1 MAINLSDPFP
11 GMAFV
16 FHPNDDDGDGDGD
29 NDFNTFT
36 VSLVVNIV
44 SGGKLVMIVMTNI
57 IVFVFT
63 ERRAHEL
70 NFKLEVFLP
79 DSLSSPSNKL
89 ANEKDLPK
97 LSTPSFATKSST
109 PLV

>member
-57 IVFVFT
+57 IL
-63 ERRAHEL
+63 RLH
-70 NFKLEVFLP
+70 
-79 DSLSSPSNKL
+79 
-89 ANEKDLPK
+89 
-97 LSTPSFATKSST
+97 
-109 PLV
+109 

>member
-16 FHPNDDDGDGDGD
+16 FHPNRDDDDGDH
-29 NDFNTFT
+29 DFNTIT

-70 NFKLEVFLP
+70 NFKLELFLP
-79 DSLSSPSNKL
+79 DSLGPSNKL

-97 LSTPSFATKSST
+97 LSTSSFATQSSA
-109 PLV
+109 P

>member
-16 FHPNDDDGDGDGD
+16 FHPNHNDGD
-29 NDFNTFT
+29 NDFNTIT

-63 ERRAHEL
+63 EMRAHEL

-79 DSLSSPSNKL
+79 DSLSPSNKL

-97 LSTPSFATKSST
+97 LSTSSFATQSST

>member
-1 MAINLSDPFP
+1 
-11 GMAFV
+11 MAFV
-16 FHPNDDDGDGDGD
+16 FHPNHNDGD
-29 NDFNTFT
+29 NDLNTIT

-44 SGGKLVMIVMTNI
+44 SGGKLVMIVMTSI

-79 DSLSSPSNKL
+79 DSLSPSNKL

-97 LSTPSFATKSST
+97 LSTSSFATQSSA
-109 PLV
+109 P

>member
-16 FHPNDDDGDGDGD
+16 FHPTMMMVIMIMIMI
-29 NDFNTFT
+29 NTIT
-36 VSLVVNIV
+36 VSLVVNIA
-44 SGGKLVMIVMTNI
+44 SGGKLVMIIMTNI

-63 ERRAHEL
+63 EMRAHEL

-79 DSLSSPSNKL
+79 DSLSPSNKL

-97 LSTPSFATKSST
+97 LSASSFATQSSA
-109 PLV
+109 P

>member
-16 FHPNDDDGDGDGD
+16 FHPNHNDGDGY
-29 NDFNTFT
+29 NDFNTIT

-63 ERRAHEL
+63 EMRAHEL

-79 DSLSSPSNKL
+79 DSLSPSNKL

-97 LSTPSFATKSST
+97 LSTSSFATQSSA
-109 PLV
+109 P

>member
-1 MAINLSDPFP
+1 MVI
-11 GMAFV
+11 MI
-16 FHPNDDDGDGDGD
+16 
-29 NDFNTFT
+29 TT
-36 VSLVVNIV
+36 IIKVSFVVNIF
-44 SGGKLVMIVMTNI
+44 SDGKLVMIVMTNI

-79 DSLSSPSNKL
+79 DSLSPSNKL

-97 LSTPSFATKSST
+97 LSTSSFATQSST

>member
-16 FHPNDDDGDGDGD
+16 FHPNHDDGDGD

-57 IVFVFT
+57 ILRLHWKESPWIEFQIRSVFAGF
-63 ERRAHEL
+63 
-70 NFKLEVFLP
+70 
-79 DSLSSPSNKL
+79 SLQPI
-89 ANEKDLPK
+89 
-97 LSTPSFATKSST
+97 
-109 PLV
+109 